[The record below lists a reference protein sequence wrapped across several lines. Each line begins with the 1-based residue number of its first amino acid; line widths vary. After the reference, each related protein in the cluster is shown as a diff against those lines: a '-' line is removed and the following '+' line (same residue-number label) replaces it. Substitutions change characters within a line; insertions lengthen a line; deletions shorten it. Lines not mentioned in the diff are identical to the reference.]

1 MCSKYPFE
9 NAFQPYKTRTKYT
22 LRRCL
27 EHFGIMGMMEH
38 LAKLPR
44 VMKHGGNRTAH
55 VVNDGSIMENQTCI
69 PRLV

>member
-1 MCSKYPFE
+1 LE
-9 NAFQPYKTRTKYT
+9 N
-22 LRRCL
+22 
-27 EHFGIMGMMEH
+27 FGIMGMMEH

-55 VVNDGSIMENQTCI
+55 VVNDGNIMENQTCI